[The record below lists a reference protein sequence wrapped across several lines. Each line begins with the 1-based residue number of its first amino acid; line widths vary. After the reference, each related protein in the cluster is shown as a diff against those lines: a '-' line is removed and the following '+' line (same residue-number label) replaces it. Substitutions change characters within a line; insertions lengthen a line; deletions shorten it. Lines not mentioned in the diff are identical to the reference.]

1 MLTGGNAVLSATGLL
16 RRRVLSCLAL
26 SIFLVFPLAGRQAR
40 AYAGTP
46 VFIPL
51 EPGLELAQAVVRG
64 GPDDREALFTMLR
77 IDPLLH
83 TFTLCM
89 ASEEGRARSLPDWS
103 AQRDL
108 RAGINASMYLPDGI
122 TSTGY
127 MRNGESVNNENAGPR
142 LGAFF
147 AAGPH
152 RRAGIAP
159 GKATGNVTGGAMRNT
174 AGGATGD
181 TKGDAAVHAPG
192 DAAGN
197 ATSEAARLCPE
208 RPGGVCGQRGAPS
221 AAFPAACILERDAP
235 GMPGILEEYAV
246 VVQNFRFMDKEGNAL
261 WPEGGRA
268 AGMAVV
274 AEDEAGR
281 ILFILCRDA
290 LTAERFAA
298 ALKDFSLAL
307 RTVMYVEGG
316 AQAGIFLRVDNARE
330 SVSAAGFA
338 GASSF
343 PAPDG
348 MVYVW
353 KGRSSLLNADGDPR
367 GALPNVLAVQR
378 RR

>member
-1 MLTGGNAVLSATGLL
+1 VLSATGLL
-16 RRRVLSCLAL
+16 RLRFLSCAALSVFLAL
-26 SIFLVFPLAGRQAR
+26 PLAGRPAR
-40 AYAGTP
+40 AVAASP
-46 VFIPL
+46 HFVRL
-51 EPGLELAQAVVRG
+51 ESGLELAQAVVRG
-64 GPDDREALFTMLR
+64 GPDGREVLFVMLR
-77 IDPLLH
+77 IDPTLH
-83 TFTLCM
+83 AFTLCM
-89 ASEEGRARSLPDWS
+89 ASEAGRALSLPEWS

-152 RRAGIAP
+152 RRGRIPPAGA
-159 GKATGNVTGGAMRNT
+159 A
-174 AGGATGD
+174 GD
-181 TKGDAAVHAPG
+181 TTENAAKPCPG
-192 DAAGN
+192 Q
-197 ATSEAARLCPE
+197 
-208 RPGGVCGQRGAPS
+208 PGGVCGRRRAPP

-235 GMPGILEEYAV
+235 GMPEILEEYAV
-246 VVQNFRFMDKEGNAL
+246 VVQNFRFMDKAGNAL

-274 AEDEAGR
+274 AEDDAGR
-281 ILFILCRDA
+281 ILFVLCRDA
-290 LTAERFAA
+290 LTAEHFAA

-316 AQAGIFLRVDNARE
+316 AQAGLFLRVDNAGAPGE
-330 SVSAAGFA
+330 ATGVAGAQEEATGFAGAPGDATGFA

-343 PAPDG
+343 PVADG
-348 MVYVW
+348 VVYVW
-353 KGRSSLLNADGDPR
+353 KGRSSLLNADGDPQ
-367 GALPNVLAVQR
+367 GTLPNVLAVQR

>member
-1 MLTGGNAVLSATGLL
+1 VLSATGLL
-16 RRRVLSCLAL
+16 RRRVLFRIALLVFLA
-26 SIFLVFPLAGRQAR
+26 FPLACRQAR
-40 AYAGTP
+40 AGAGTP
-46 VFIPL
+46 VFTSL
-51 EPGLELAQAVVRG
+51 EPGLELAQIVVRS
-64 GPDDREALFTMLR
+64 GPDDRDALFTMLR
-77 IDPLLH
+77 IDPRLH

-89 ASEEGRARSLPDWS
+89 ASEEGRPLSLPDWS

-152 RRAGIAP
+152 RRDRSASGD
-159 GKATGNVTGGAMRNT
+159 VTGGAAR
-174 AGGATGD
+174 
-181 TKGDAAVHAPG
+181 
-192 DAAGN
+192 N
-197 ATSEAARLCPE
+197 ATEPCPE
-208 RPGGVCGQRGAPS
+208 RPGGVCGRNGAPS
-221 AAFPAACILERDAP
+221 AAFLPACILERDAP
-235 GMPGILEEYAV
+235 GMPGILEEYTIVA
-246 VVQNFRFMDKEGNAL
+246 QNFRFMDKEGNAL

-274 AEDEAGR
+274 AEDKAGR
-281 ILFILCRDA
+281 ILFVLCRDA
-290 LTAERFAA
+290 LTAKRFAA

-316 AQAGIFLRVDNARE
+316 TQAGLFVRIDNAE
-330 SVSAAGFA
+330 EAGDATGFA

-348 MVYVW
+348 VVYVW
-353 KGRSSLLNADGDPR
+353 KGRSSLLNADGDPQ
-367 GALPNVLAVQR
+367 GTLPNVLAIQR

>member
-1 MLTGGNAVLSATGLL
+1 MLSATGLL
-16 RRRVLSCLAL
+16 RRRVLFRVAL
-26 SIFLVFPLAGRQAR
+26 LVFLTLPLACRQAR
-40 AYAGTP
+40 ADAGMP

-51 EPGLELAQAVVRG
+51 EPGLELAQITVRSE
-64 GPDDREALFTMLR
+64 PDGRDALFTMLR
-77 IDPLLH
+77 IDPRLH

-89 ASEEGRARSLPDWS
+89 ASEEGRALSLPDWS
-103 AQRDL
+103 TQRDL

-152 RRAGIAP
+152 RRG
-159 GKATGNVTGGAMRNT
+159 RN
-174 AGGATGD
+174 
-181 TKGDAAVHAPG
+181 APG
-192 DAAGN
+192 DVTGVATANVAG
-197 ATSEAARLCPE
+197 LCPE
-208 RPGGVCGQRGAPS
+208 RPGGVCGRNGAPS
-221 AAFPAACILERDAP
+221 AAFRPACILERDAP
-235 GMPGILEEYAV
+235 GMPGILEEYTV

-268 AGMAVV
+268 AGIAVV
-274 AEDEAGR
+274 AEDKAGC
-281 ILFILCRDA
+281 ILFVLCRDA

-298 ALKDFSLAL
+298 AMKNFSLAL

-316 AQAGIFLRVDNARE
+316 TQAGLFLRVDNAGE
-330 SVSAAGFA
+330 PGSATGFA

-348 MVYVW
+348 VVHVW
-353 KGRSSLLNADGDPR
+353 KGRSSLLNADGDPQ
-367 GALPNVLAVQR
+367 GALPNVLAIQR